1 MTSPHPW
8 TRIPAELRE
17 RPQWLVAGPSKA
29 PLSIDS
35 NGKTFNG
42 SVTDPNTWR
51 SFAVAAQ
58 YAHDH
63 GLYIG
68 YVISPDDPFCC
79 VDLDWVDEESQKRKG
94 KAVDPSKWAANLG
107 RAGLFERIVM
117 NLNSYTERSTNGRGL
132 HVWVRADIGTGARR
146 DDVEVYSQDRF
157 MICTGDHL
165 SGLSTVVEDRQ
176 MMITNMVIDMRTTTV
191 ARNKLEPLVELP
203 DGEDEW
209 DQLSM
214 DAEIMR
220 IASEADNGDK
230 FNKLCTG
237 QYEEFGFPSQ
247 SEADLALMSM
257 FTFYSPINSQCRRLF
272 RMTALGKREK
282 AVKNDRYVNY
292 TLQLIRHRQKFEG
305 APTEQDKANADALI
319 AKLNVQAERAEE
331 VPLSGADYT
340 VQPKPVPVAV
350 ALTTLTT
357 SPPQG
362 NELPNPPGF
371 AGAIAEFIFNSS
383 PRPVREVAI
392 VSALGLLAGICG
404 KAWHIPQSGLNLYI
418 VLVARSGVGKETMHS
433 GISCILKACSDPVVS
448 TFVSFSDFAS
458 GPALV
463 KYCVDHNSF
472 INVSGEWGRK
482 LKRIAEDGG
491 DGPIATLR
499 TMMTNLYQKSGPQSI
514 LGGIEYSN
522 QENKVE
528 SVSGVAYS
536 MIGETTPDTF
546 YQALTETMMED
557 GFLSR
562 FTIIEYNGDRPMANK
577 RQVLNPDPLLV
588 QHLTGMASLAAS
600 INGTAGML
608 NNKRQSVLVGRTEA
622 ARDILDAF
630 ELECDENIR
639 GSTDEGWRQMWNRG
653 ALKSMRIAALLG
665 VADNPS
671 FPVVD
676 VQHAAWA
683 VDVIRR
689 DIAIMRKKIQEGD
702 VGMGDHN
709 RQRKLVSV
717 VREYLTS
724 VSTGYK
730 VNPKMQGDRVIP
742 LSYMSTRTARL
753 AVFQKHKMGAAMSLT
768 AAVREMVE
776 QGYFHEIPTAKAQ
789 TDYGT
794 RGKCYMVVDLPLADS
809 KKG

>member
-1 MTSPHPW
+1 MTGRLWAH
-8 TRIPAELRE
+8 IPAELRE
-17 RPQWLVAGPSKA
+17 RPQWLVAGPDKA
-29 PLSIDS
+29 PLGIAS
-35 NGKTFNG
+35 NGTTYNG
-42 SVTDPNTWR
+42 SVSDPATWC
-51 SFAVAAQ
+51 SFEVAAR
-58 YAHDH
+58 YAHQR
-63 GLYIG
+63 GLHIG

-79 VDLDWVDEESQKRKG
+79 IDLDWTDKDSQERKG
-94 KAVDPSKWAANLG
+94 KPVDPTLWSTDKDAQRYG
-107 RAGLFERIVM
+107 MIVGAFA
-117 NLNSYTERSTNGRGL
+117 SYTERSTYGKGL
-132 HVWVRADIGTGARR
+132 HVWVLADIGTGARR
-146 DDVEVYSQDRF
+146 DGVEVYSQDRF
-157 MICTGDHL
+157 IICTGDYL
-165 SGLSTVVEDRQ
+165 SGLSRNIEDRQ
-176 MMITNMVIDMRTTTV
+176 QLVTVMVSDMRNGAA

-209 DQLSM
+209 EQADM
-214 DAEIMR
+214 DAELLR
-220 IASEADNGDK
+220 IASAAENGDK
-230 FNKLCTG
+230 FNKLCMG

-272 RMTALGKREK
+272 RMTTLGQREK
-282 AVKNDRYVNY
+282 AVKNDRYINY

-305 APTEQDKANADALI
+305 TSDQDRNNADALI
-319 AKLNVQAERAEE
+319 SKMNERAQAEE
-331 VPLSGADYT
+331 VPLTGEGYT
-340 VQPKPVPVAV
+340 MQPKAVPVAV
-350 ALTTLTT
+350 ALATLTT
-357 SPPQG
+357 PPPQG
-362 NELPNPPGF
+362 NELPYPPGF
-371 AGAIAEFIFNSS
+371 AGAIADFIYNSS

-433 GISCILKACSDPVVS
+433 GISCIIKACSDPVVS
-448 TFVSFSDFAS
+448 SFVSFSDFAS

-463 KYCVDHNSF
+463 KYCVEKNSF
-472 INVSGEWGRK
+472 VNVSGEWGRK

-562 FTIIEYNGDRPMANK
+562 FTIIEYNGDRPPPNK
-577 RQVLNPDPLLV
+577 RQVLTPNQQLLS
-588 QHLTGMASLAAS
+588 HLQGMASLAAS
-600 INGTAGML
+600 INGHSTVL
-608 NNKRQSVLVGRTEA
+608 NSKRQSLLVGKTNEA
-622 ARDILDAF
+622 QVLLDAF

-653 ALKSMRIAALLG
+653 ALKAMRVAALLG

-671 FPVVD
+671 FPCVE

-683 VDVIRR
+683 IDLIRR
-689 DIAIMRKKIQEGD
+689 DIGIMRKKIQEGD

-709 RQRKLVSV
+709 RQRKLVTV
-717 VREYLTS
+717 VREYLNNA
-724 VSTGYK
+724 VSSGYK
-730 VNPKMQGDRVIP
+730 VNAKMHSDRVIS
-742 LSYMSTRTARL
+742 LSYLSIRTARL
-753 AVFQKHKMGAAMSLT
+753 AVFQRHKMGASSALS

-776 QGYFHEIPTAKAQ
+776 QGYFHEIQTAKAQ
-789 TDYGT
+789 TDYNT
-794 RGKCYMVVDLPLADS
+794 RGKCYMVVDLPLAEG
-809 KKG
+809 KKA